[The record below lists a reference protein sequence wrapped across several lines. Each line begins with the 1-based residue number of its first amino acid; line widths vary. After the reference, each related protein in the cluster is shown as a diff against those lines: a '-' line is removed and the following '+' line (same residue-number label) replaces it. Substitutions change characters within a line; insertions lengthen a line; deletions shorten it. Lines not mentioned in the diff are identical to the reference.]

1 MAIPAVGRFVRLRR
15 NNRKGVI
22 CGCFALIL
30 LAASTQAADIE
41 HLASPQSRSLNL
53 PFSEAVRVGDT
64 IYLSG
69 QIGNVPG
76 QKRLVEGGIGP
87 ETKQT
92 ILNIK
97 ATLERHGSSLER
109 VVKCTVFLADIAEWS
124 AVNEVY
130 KQFFGPDYPARS
142 AIAGSGLALGARVEI
157 ECIAVAE

>member
-1 MAIPAVGRFVRLRR
+1 MAIPAAGRLVRLRGS
-15 NNRKGVI
+15 NRKGVI
-22 CGCFALIL
+22 CGGFALIL
-30 LAASTQAADIE
+30 LAASIKAADIE

-69 QIGNVPG
+69 QIGNIPG
-76 QKRLVEGGIGP
+76 EKRLVEGGIGP

-92 ILNIK
+92 MLNIK

-124 AVNEVY
+124 AANEVY

>member
-1 MAIPAVGRFVRLRR
+1 VTLRR

-69 QIGNVPG
+69 QIGNIPG